1 MSDWQYS
8 QLKETSQSQSWQ
20 PLDQENTSKS
30 LSLDWEVKTAISS
43 QDSGYQQ
50 SSHSSSHLW
59 PLTSVDL
66 SLGLESLFPGQVQ
79 EDKSTH
85 QAGESQDLLDS
96 LIREDMEERLQMMT
110 VSGSSES
117 SLKVLGNLMRPVG
130 RPITGK
136 GRVTQLDLSH
146 SYTTQISNLS
156 NLVSRDVPLTFP
168 GQMVPVSVK
177 VPPLLHP
184 PAVPSLSY
192 QDLSVPSLTAPLSGG
207 SVKKPQPQ
215 SKPQSVKDKSGGKR
229 KEGPRLIPGGVLEEE
244 VAAVSRQLV
253 MLTREREEC
262 EDLLADLIGF
272 KQKRASV
279 ATPSSAGD
287 GGTPLER
294 LLADVTGEHDR
305 IVCLMENI
313 KMVSGVGQGLLSS
326 LARCQAI
333 TRDIYTDIKRS
344 KSQDSLSLHLPQLR
358 TNIRRIRT
366 QLWTIVNSLET

>member
-1 MSDWQYS
+1 MMSDWQ
-8 QLKETSQSQSWQ
+8 LKDTSQSWQ

-59 PLTSVDL
+59 PLTSLDH

-79 EDKSTH
+79 EDKTTH
-85 QAGESQDLLDS
+85 QAGESLLDS

-117 SLKVLGNLMRPVG
+117 SLKVVGSLMRPVG

-136 GRVTQLDLSH
+136 GRVDQLDLSR

-156 NLVSRDVPLTFP
+156 NLVAKDVPLTFP
-168 GQMVPVSVK
+168 GQKVPVSVK

-192 QDLSVPSLTAPLSGG
+192 PDLAFPSPTSQSKPRLTAPLSGG
-207 SVKKPQPQ
+207 SVKKPQSQ

-229 KEGPRLIPGGVLEEE
+229 KERLGVMEEE

-253 MLTREREEC
+253 VLTREREEC
-262 EDLLADLIGF
+262 EDLLADIIGF
-272 KQKRASV
+272 KQKKAST

-294 LLADVTGEHDR
+294 LLLDMTKEHDR
-305 IVCLMENI
+305 IVCLMESI

-333 TRDIYTDIKRS
+333 TRDIKRT
-344 KSQDSLSLHLPQLR
+344 KSQDSLSLHLPQLL
-358 TNIRRIRT
+358 TVLRRIRT
-366 QLWTIVNSLET
+366 QLWTIVNSLRI